1 MLINSPQRH
10 ELIPSL
16 CVNKEVLK
24 FIRQIKKITKSQPN
38 VKLLELNLDRNHFTC
53 HGLQMKLS
61 GKELVS
67 QNLAMITEQLYK
79 NNQKHPICISW
90 KDSLFK
96 ENNTVTQALNN
107 NVEKPKSALSSKH

>member
-24 FIRQIKKITKSQPN
+24 FIRQIKKITKSQP
-38 VKLLELNLDRNHFTC
+38 NLDRNHFTC

-107 NVEKPKSALSSKH
+107 NVEKPKSALSSKY